1 MNGTI
6 ELPIGPNKLLF
17 GNTTGW
23 VARLLER
30 WQTSFIFNGASG
42 TPTSFNPGISHFY
55 AASGYDVV
63 SPNWVIPK
71 AQWSGTRGRP
81 PAPCTRATDTSA

>member
-42 TPTSFNPGISHFY
+42 TPTTFDPERQ
-55 AASGYDVV
+55 
-63 SPNWVIPK
+63 PLL
-71 AQWSGTRGRP
+71 
-81 PAPCTRATDTSA
+81 